1 MEPPYFDKKKNDWD
15 DYKNRLWLYFKSR
28 LPKRVKQNRLKIDL
42 IRKAYNQAFISHKN
56 IFRKG
61 GDKAPYITHP
71 VEVALIVA
79 NEIKF
84 GTTSIAAAL
93 LHDVLE
99 DDPTMDI
106 DTFKDLFGEEITTI
120 VAGVSK
126 ITNISGQKEKLN
138 EQMDVFIKMIVTIP
152 KDFRTFIV
160 KVADRLHNM
169 RTMDDMPDQKRR
181 IKSSENLYLYAPM
194 AGIAGLW
201 YIKNELEDR
210 SFKYLNPEEYKNLV
224 QESHIY
230 DTKHKEH
237 LKEIQKDLQQNYF
250 SQTETKIIYEII
262 EKRSLFNIWNK
273 FVKKGV
279 KYEDVT
285 DRFALRAI
293 MDVPKD
299 IARRRAYELF
309 VRIPENK
316 IYGDIEDHFIR
327 KQNPVFNAFVFYL
340 KYKNKFYEIQLL
352 SDEDHEMSL
361 FGRPNL
367 NEFVGFEHL
376 KQIILNRWDIVKNKD
391 FTIEDFNKIYVETP
405 QGDIIELPQG
415 AVVLDFAFKIHTD
428 LGLKCLA
435 AKVNGKLLK
444 PVDNLKSGMVV
455 EIISSDKATPK
466 ETWLEYVVTNQAKR
480 SLKRYFEAQKQA
492 HKTGN
497 NIKVVKG
504 YITINENTKF
514 KLAECCRPQIGED
527 TSGHIVGDTVVI
539 HKRDCKVL
547 LHHQA
552 IDANNTGI
560 IRWEAIP
567 KDKAILVKVKLEGID
582 RVGLLSEISRVISN
596 ELGINMK
603 ELHFINNNGIFDGT
617 IELYVKN
624 NNTANELKNKVKEI
638 SYITKVE
645 IIK

>member
-1 MEPPYFDKKKNDWD
+1 MEPPYFDKKKNDWE
-15 DYKNRLWLYFKSR
+15 DYKNRLWLYFKQR
-28 LPKRVKQNRLKIDL
+28 LPNRIRMNKLRLDV

-84 GTTSIAAAL
+84 GTTTIAAAL

-99 DDPTMDI
+99 DDPNMDVE
-106 DTFKDLFGEEITTI
+106 TFEGLFGNDLTTI
-120 VAGVSK
+120 VSGVSK
-126 ITNISGQKEKLN
+126 ITNISGKKEKLN

-201 YIKNELEDR
+201 YIKNELEER
-210 SFKYLNPEEYKNLV
+210 SFKYLSPEEYKNVLEKS
-224 QESHIY
+224 QIY
-230 DTKHKEH
+230 DVIYKEN
-237 LKEIQKDLQQNYF
+237 LKKIQKELQQKYF
-250 SQTETKIIYEII
+250 SQNKTKITYEII
-262 EKRSLFNIWNK
+262 ERRSLFNVWNK
-273 FVKKGV
+273 FIREGT

-293 MDVPKD
+293 MDVPKET
-299 IARRRAYELF
+299 ARTTALDLF
-309 VRIPENK
+309 RK
-316 IYGDIEDHFIR
+316 IHTEKLYGDVKDYYLRE
-327 KQNPVFNAFVFYL
+327 QNPVFNAYVFFMRYED
-340 KYKNKFYEIQLL
+340 KSYEIQLL
-352 SDEDHEMSL
+352 SSEDHETSL
-361 FGRPNL
+361 FGRSNL
-367 NEFVGFEHL
+367 NEYIGFEHL
-376 KQIILNRWDIVKNKD
+376 KNIILDRWKIVKDKN

-405 QGDIIELPQG
+405 NGDIIDLPQG
-415 AVVLDFAFKIHTD
+415 AVVLDFAFKIHSE

-435 AKVNGKLLK
+435 AKVKGKLLK
-444 PVDNLKSGMVV
+444 PEDRLKSGMIV
-455 EIISSDKATPK
+455 EIISSDRVIPK
-466 ETWLEYVVTNQAKR
+466 KIWLEYVVTSQAKKT
-480 SLKRYFEAQKQA
+480 LKRYFEAEKQA
-492 HKTGN
+492 DKTN
-497 NIKVVKG
+497 KVKVVNG
-504 YITINENTKF
+504 YIIINENTKF
-514 KLAECCRPQIGED
+514 KLAECCKPQIGEE
-527 TSGHIVGDTVVI
+527 TSGHIVGDMVII
-539 HKRDCKVL
+539 HKRDCKLL

-552 IDANNTGI
+552 IDANNTGLI
-560 IRWEAIP
+560 KWETIP
-567 KDKAILVKVKLEGID
+567 KKDAILINVKLEGID
-582 RVGLLSEISRVISN
+582 RVGLLNEITRVISN

-603 ELHFINNNGIFDGT
+603 ELHLINNNDIFEGT

-624 NNTANELKNKVKEI
+624 NATANDLANKLAEI
-638 SYITKVE
+638 SHITKIE